1 MAKAWSGQH
10 KVETALREEIAG
22 QHQVETALREEIA
35 LLRSAMRA
43 NNGA

>member
-1 MAKAWSGQH
+1 MEKAWNVQH
-10 KVETALREEIAG
+10 HVETALREEIAG